1 MDRVVLK
8 VKQGEELNIGF
19 TIKQGGRPFNLSGY
33 NVLVQVKNNPTVKSK
48 PLVDKIIT
56 TVSDDSD
63 QGVINNAGSG
73 QFILHLKKEDTSF
86 PIGEYYLVIAIQN
99 DSEENIISSTNC
111 TTAVYKICEQ

>member
-19 TIKQGGRPFNLSGY
+19 TIKQGGHPFNLSGY

-48 PLVDKIIT
+48 AIVDKVIT
-56 TVSDDSD
+56 SVSDDNEV
-63 QGVINNAGSG
+63 GVITIPNQG
-73 QFILHLKKEDTSF
+73 QFTLHLTKEDTSF

-111 TTAVYKICEQ
+111 TTAVYEICAQ

>member
-1 MDRVVLK
+1 MDRVCLK

-19 TIKQGGRPFNLSGY
+19 TIKQGGNPFDLSRY

-48 PLVDKIIT
+48 ALIDKVIT
-56 TVSDDSD
+56 TVSDDNEA
-63 QGVINNAGSG
+63 GVITMPNLG
-73 QFILHLKKEDTSF
+73 QFTLHLTKEDTSF

-111 TTAVYKICEQ
+111 TTAVYEICEQ

>member
-19 TIKQGGRPFNLSGY
+19 TIKQGGQPFNLSGY

-48 PLVDKIIT
+48 AIVDKVIT
-56 TVSDDSD
+56 TVSDNAD
-63 QGVINNAGSG
+63 QGIINNTGGG
-73 QFILHLKKEDTSF
+73 QFILHLKKEDTSL

-99 DSEENIISSTNC
+99 DNEENIISSTNC
-111 TTAVYKICEQ
+111 TTAVYEICEQ

>member
-1 MDRVVLK
+1 MDRVDLK

-19 TIKQGGRPFNLSGY
+19 TIKQGGNPFNLSGY

-48 PLVDKIIT
+48 AIVDKVIT
-56 TVSDDSD
+56 SVSDDNEV
-63 QGVINNAGSG
+63 GVITMPNQG
-73 QFILHLKKEDTSF
+73 QFTLHLTKEDTSF

-111 TTAVYKICEQ
+111 TTAVYEICAQ

>member
-48 PLVDKIIT
+48 AIVDKVIT
-56 TVSDDSD
+56 NVSDDNIVGIITMPN
-63 QGVINNAGSG
+63 QG
-73 QFILHLKKEDTSF
+73 QFTLHLTKEDTSF

-99 DSEENIISSTNC
+99 DNEENIISSTNC
-111 TTAVYKICEQ
+111 TTAVYEICAQ